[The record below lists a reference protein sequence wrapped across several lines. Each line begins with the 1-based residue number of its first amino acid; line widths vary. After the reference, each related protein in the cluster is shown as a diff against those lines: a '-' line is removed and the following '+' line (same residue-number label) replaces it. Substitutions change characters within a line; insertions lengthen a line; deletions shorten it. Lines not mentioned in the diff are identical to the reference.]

1 LRRRQFIALVGGA
14 AVAWPLSARG
24 QQASM
29 PVIGYVGPGSLD
41 TSAARLRA
49 FRQGLSEA
57 GFVEGRNVAIEYRW
71 ADYHMENLPAL
82 AADLVRRQVNVITVA
97 GVPAALA
104 AKAATRTIPI
114 VFSFGVDPVALGF
127 VASLNRPGGNITG
140 VANLGG
146 ELGAKRLELIH
157 EVVPSANPIG
167 VLLNPAN
174 PSFDSQTRDMQA
186 AAQARGVRL
195 QIVHANAERDF
206 DAAFA
211 ALLEMR
217 AGALVIG
224 NDALLIN
231 RSEQLAALALQHA
244 MPAVYQFPEF
254 AAAGGLISYGSSVA
268 EASRLVGDYIGRIL
282 KGEKPNDLPV
292 QQATRTELIINLK
305 TAKTLGLTVPL
316 ALLTRA
322 DEVIE

>member
-1 LRRRQFIALVGGA
+1 MNRRDLIALLGGA
-14 AVAWPLSARG
+14 AMLPVAARA
-24 QQASM
+24 QQAM
-29 PVIGYVGPGSLD
+29 PVIGYLGPGSLD
-41 TSAARLRA
+41 RNAARLRA
-49 FRQGLSEA
+49 FRQSLSEA

-71 ADYHMENLPAL
+71 ADYHIENMPAL
-82 AADLVRRQVNVITVA
+82 AADLVHRRVNVITVA

-104 AKAATRTIPI
+104 TRAATRTIPI
-114 VFSFGVDPVALGF
+114 VFTFGVDPVALGL

-146 ELGAKRLELIH
+146 ELGVKRLELIH
-157 EVVPSANPIG
+157 ELVPRANLIG
-167 VLLNPAN
+167 LLLNPAN
-174 PSFDSQTRDMQA
+174 PSIDGQTRDMQA
-186 AAQARGVRL
+186 AAQTLGVRL

-211 ALLEMR
+211 ALLEVR

-254 AAAGGLISYGSSVA
+254 AAAGGLISYGSSVI
-268 EASRLVGDYIGRIL
+268 EASRMVGDYTGRIL
-282 KGEKPNDLPV
+282 KGEKPGDLPV
-292 QQATRTELIINLK
+292 QQATRTELIINMK
-305 TAKTLGLTVPL
+305 TAKALGLTFPL
-316 ALLTRA
+316 TLLGRA